1 MIQQATYDDMLAYV
15 KKHHAGQ
22 VRNKEHPLPYWTHCY
37 GVATI
42 TARYLEQYLPD
53 DDHTNIVLAALGH
66 DLYED
71 TDATR
76 EEVRKQYGEQ
86 VDDLI
91 FGLTNE
97 HSDADR
103 AAYMEKMMASP
114 EAVIIVKMA
123 DMIENMQSVYYNID
137 ILGTS
142 FLDTFFMPIMDDSM
156 KVITEYNN
164 YTVYAQVAAIMLAHA
179 KLNYELLSGNRR
191 PLKTA
196 A

>member
-1 MIQQATYDDMLAYV
+1 MIQQAIYDDMLAYV
-15 KKHHAGQ
+15 KRYHAGQ
-22 VRNKEHPLPYWTHCY
+22 VRNKKHPLPYWTHCY

-42 TARYLEQYLPD
+42 TKRYLERYLPD
-53 DDHTNIVLAALGH
+53 TDHTEVVLAALGH

-71 TDATR
+71 TAATR
-76 EEVRKQYGEQ
+76 EEVRKRYSGR
-86 VDDLI
+86 VDELI

-103 AAYMEKMMASP
+103 AAYMEKMLVSP

-137 ILGTS
+137 ILGTP

-179 KLNYELLSGNRR
+179 KLNYELLSGMREVT
-191 PLKTA
+191 L
-196 A
+196 

>member
-1 MIQQATYDDMLAYV
+1 MIQQAQYDAMLAYI
-15 KKHHAGQ
+15 KKYHAGQ
-22 VRNKEHPLPYWTHCY
+22 VRNNEHPLPYWTHCY

-42 TARYLEQYLPD
+42 TKHYLERYLPD
-53 DDHTNIVLAALGH
+53 TDHTEVVLAALGH

-71 TDATR
+71 TAATR
-76 EEVRKQYGEQ
+76 EEVRERYGKR
-86 VDDLI
+86 VDELI

-103 AAYMEKMMASP
+103 AAYMEKMLVSH

-156 KVITEYNN
+156 KVVTEYDN
-164 YTVYAQVAAIMLAHA
+164 YTKYAEVAEAMRAHTR
-179 KLNYELLSGNRR
+179 LNYELLSGMRATT
-191 PLKTA
+191 L
-196 A
+196 

>member
-1 MIQQATYDDMLAYV
+1 MIQQTAYDDMLAYV
-15 KKHHAGQ
+15 KKYHAEQ

-37 GVATI
+37 GVAAI
-42 TARYLEQYLPD
+42 TKHYLEQYLPKT
-53 DDHTNIVLAALGH
+53 DHTAIVLAALGH

-71 TDATR
+71 TAATR
-76 EEVRKQYGEQ
+76 EEVRNRYGER
-86 VDDLI
+86 VDELI

-103 AAYMEKMMASP
+103 AAYMEKMLVSP

-137 ILGTS
+137 ILGTA

-156 KVITEYNN
+156 KVITEYDN
-164 YTVYAQVAAIMLAHA
+164 YIDYLEVAKVMLAHA
-179 KLNYELLSGNRR
+179 KLNYELLSGMRGVA
-191 PLKTA
+191 L
-196 A
+196 

>member
-1 MIQQATYDDMLAYV
+1 MIKQAKYNDMLEYV
-15 KKHHAGQ
+15 KKYHQGQ
-22 VRNKEHPLPYWTHCY
+22 VRNKSHPLPYWTHCY

-42 TARYLEQYLPD
+42 AARYLERYLPD
-53 DDHTNIVLAALGH
+53 GDHTDVVLAALGH

-76 EEVRKQYGEQ
+76 EEVRVQYGKQ

-97 HSDADR
+97 QSDADR
-103 AAYMEKMMASP
+103 AAYMKKMLVSP

-137 ILGTS
+137 LLGTP

-156 KVITEYNN
+156 EVITKYDA
-164 YTVYAQVAAIMLAHA
+164 YATYAEVAEVMLAHV
-179 KLNYELLSGNRR
+179 KLNYELLSGIRGVT
-191 PLKTA
+191 L
-196 A
+196 

>member
-1 MIQQATYDDMLAYV
+1 MIQQAKYNDMLEYV
-15 KKHHAGQ
+15 KKHHEGQ
-22 VRNKEHPLPYWTHCY
+22 VRNKSHPLPYWTHCY

-42 TARYLEQYLPD
+42 ATRYLERYLPD
-53 DDHTNIVLAALGH
+53 GDHTNVVLAALGH

-76 EEVRKQYGEQ
+76 EEVRVQYGKQ

-114 EAVIIVKMA
+114 EAVIIVKMT

-137 ILGTS
+137 ILGAS

-156 KVITEYNN
+156 KVITGYTTYTEY
-164 YTVYAQVAAIMLAHA
+164 AEVAEAMLAHA
-179 KLNYELLSGNRR
+179 KLNYELLSGMREVT
-191 PLKTA
+191 L
-196 A
+196 

>member
-1 MIQQATYDDMLAYV
+1 MIQQAAYDDMLAYV

-53 DDHTNIVLAALGH
+53 DDHTNVVLVALGH

-86 VDDLI
+86 VDNLI

-156 KVITEYNN
+156 KVITGYTAYTEY
-164 YTVYAQVAAIMLAHA
+164 AEVAEAMLAHA
-179 KLNYELLSGNRR
+179 KLNYELLSGMREAT
-191 PLKTA
+191 L
-196 A
+196 

>member
-1 MIQQATYDDMLAYV
+1 MIQQAKYNDMLEYV
-15 KKHHAGQ
+15 KKYHEGQ
-22 VRNKEHPLPYWTHCY
+22 VRNKSHPLPYWTHCY

-42 TARYLEQYLPD
+42 AARYLERYLPD
-53 DDHTNIVLAALGH
+53 GDHTNAVLAALGH

-76 EEVRKQYGEQ
+76 EEVRVQYGKQ

-97 HSDADR
+97 QSDADR

-137 ILGTS
+137 LLGTP

-156 KVITEYNN
+156 EVITKYHA
-164 YTVYAQVAAIMLAHA
+164 YATYAEVAEVMLAHA
-179 KLNYELLSGNRR
+179 KLNYELLSGMREAT
-191 PLKTA
+191 L
-196 A
+196 